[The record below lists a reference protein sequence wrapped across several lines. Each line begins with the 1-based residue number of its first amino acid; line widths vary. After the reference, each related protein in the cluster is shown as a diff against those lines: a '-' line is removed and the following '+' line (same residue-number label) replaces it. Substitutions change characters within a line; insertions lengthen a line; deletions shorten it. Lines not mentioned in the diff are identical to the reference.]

1 MMNEK
6 GQTIAHGIVFQPS
19 LTVLAI
25 VPTVLNGNRNKGWE
39 SSLGILGKGKIIKRK
54 THQVEAVWPVMHH
67 QKGCLLSISI
77 GCRNIYENAALLSY
91 RLAIWFQGSIIPLK
105 VTTFGQGHGEFEQPS
120 LGIASI
126 GQVRVEGVFW
136 TNDIIAIT
144 FTGNR
149 LSLSARSCTPLTLSR
164 VIAGTLIQV
173 FLDPSSQGRAS
184 STITPGQRAQI
195 ACLKS
200 RRFAPVIWKR
210 LQHLCMHAN

>member
-1 MMNEK
+1 MNEE

-39 SSLGILGKGKIIKRK
+39 SSLGILGNRKIIKRM

-67 QKGCLLSISI
+67 QKGCLVSISI
-77 GCRNIYENAALLSY
+77 GCRNIHENAALLPY

-105 VTTFGQGHGEFEQPS
+105 VTTFGQGHGEFEQPA

-136 TNDIIAIT
+136 TNDIIAIA

-149 LSLSARSCTPLTLSR
+149 LSLSR
-164 VIAGTLIQV
+164 VLAAILIQV
-173 FLDPSSQGRAS
+173 VLDPSSQGRTS
-184 STITPGQRAQI
+184 STITPGQWAQI

-210 LQHLCMHAN
+210 LQHLRMHAN